1 MDKLRALI
9 VDDSIVYRRI
19 LTAAVES
26 TGVAVALQTASN
38 GILALERLEQ
48 QAFDVIL
55 LDVNMPELDGIQT
68 LRKIRAVYPDLAVI
82 MVSSTGME
90 NAEVTMQAL
99 EAGALDFIVKPL
111 EEDYDRNLKIL
122 SDHLKVLF
130 AQIRIRSYEKRG
142 PTQPEKP
149 RPVVVPKLEIPKSP
163 AKLNGVDLVLIASST
178 GGPVAVEQIFSKLE
192 PGFSK
197 PILVVQHM
205 PPDFTKV
212 FAQNLDNKSVVKV
225 IEGRRGD
232 VVRAGQAIVAPG
244 GYHMTVRPGEH
255 AHHLVVEL
263 DQTPL
268 VRGVRPAADVLF
280 KSVAN
285 CFKGGRVLAV
295 VLTGMGSDGT
305 DGVAELKRRCQ
316 CYCITQ
322 SEASCVVYG
331 MPRSV
336 VEAGLSDETVDIT
349 MIASRIQEIVKNG
362 S

>member
-1 MDKLRALI
+1 MEKLRVLI

-19 LTAAVES
+19 LMAAVEA
-26 TGVAVALQTASN
+26 TGVAAAVQTASN
-38 GILALERLEQ
+38 GVLALERLEL
-48 QAFDVIL
+48 QAFDVVL
-55 LDVNMPELDGIQT
+55 LDVNMPELDGMET
-68 LRKIRAVYPDLAVI
+68 LHRIRAAYPEVAVI
-82 MVSSTGME
+82 MVSSTGLE
-90 NAEVTMQAL
+90 NAQVTMRAL

-111 EEDYDRNLKIL
+111 EEDYERNLKIL

-130 AQIRIRSYEKRG
+130 AQIRIRNYERKG
-142 PTQPEKP
+142 PVRPETP
-149 RPVVVPKLEIPKSP
+149 RAAAAPPASVSRPAVKLS
-163 AKLNGVDLVLIASST
+163 GVDLILIASST
-178 GGPVAVEQIFSKLE
+178 GGPMALEQIFEGFE
-192 PGFSK
+192 PGFAK

-212 FAQNLDNKSVVKV
+212 FAQNLNRKSVLKV
-225 IEGRRGD
+225 IEGRPGD

-255 AHHLVVEL
+255 AHLVVEL

-285 CFKGGRVLAV
+285 CYQGSRILAV

-305 DGVAELKRRCQ
+305 DGVAELKKRCQ

-336 VEAGLSDETVDIT
+336 VEAGLSDETADIS
-349 MIASRIQEIVKNG
+349 MMAGRIQEIVRNG

>member
-1 MDKLRALI
+1 VEKLRVLI

-19 LTAAVES
+19 LTAAVET
-26 TGVAVALQTASN
+26 TGVAVAAQTASN
-38 GILALERLEQ
+38 GLLALERLEQ
-48 QAFDVIL
+48 QAFDVVL
-55 LDVNMPELDGIQT
+55 MDVNMPELDGIQA
-68 LRKIRAVYPDLAVI
+68 LKRIRAIYPDLAVI
-82 MVSSTGME
+82 MVSSAGLK
-90 NAEVTMQAL
+90 NAEVTMKAL
-99 EAGALDFIVKPL
+99 EAGAMDFIVKPL
-111 EEDYDRNLKIL
+111 GEDYERNLKVL

-130 AQIRIRSYEKRG
+130 AQIRIRSYERKVPAQAEISR
-142 PTQPEKP
+142 PEA
-149 RPVVVPKLEIPKSP
+149 VPKVEIPKSP
-163 AKLNGVDLVLIASST
+163 VKLSGVDLILIASST
-178 GGPVAVEQIFSKLE
+178 GGPVAVEQIFTGFE
-192 PGFSK
+192 RGFSK
-197 PILVVQHM
+197 PVLVVQHM

-212 FAQNLDNKSVVKV
+212 FAQNLNRKSELKV
-225 IEGRRGD
+225 IEGCPGD

-244 GYHMTVRPGEH
+244 GYHMTVRQGEH
-255 AHHLVVEL
+255 ANLVVEL

-285 CFKGGRVLAV
+285 CFKGARILAV

-336 VEAGLSDETVDIT
+336 VDAGLSDETVDIER
-349 MIASRIQEIVKNG
+349 MASRIQEIVKNG